1 MIKTKADLAFY
12 LKEDAN
18 VNINRESCSWFRMK
32 LCLWYGYEHYMA
44 YNYLCAL
51 RRFEYRLNNK
61 KGKFDLLY
69 VLAKIKYRRLG
80 VKYGFRINPNVV
92 GYGFKIRHI
101 SCGGGIVGA
110 KKMGNYCSVNGGVVI
125 GIKQNQDDRATFGDN
140 CTLNVGCKVIGKIN
154 IGNNVTIAPNSVVV
168 KDVPDNAIV
177 SGIPA
182 KIIKMKE

>member
-12 LKEDAN
+12 LKEDAKA
-18 VNINRESCSWFRMK
+18 NIQNESCCWIKMK
-32 LCLWYGYEHYMA
+32 FCLWYGYEHYMA

-51 RRFEYRLNNK
+51 RKFEYRLNNK
-61 KGKFDLLY
+61 KGEFDLLY

-125 GIKQNQDDRATFGDN
+125 GIKRNQDERATFGDN
-140 CTLNVGCKVIGKIN
+140 CTLNAGCKVIGKIN
-154 IGNNVTIAPNSVVV
+154 IGNNVTVAPNSVVV

-182 KIIKMKE
+182 KIIKMKD